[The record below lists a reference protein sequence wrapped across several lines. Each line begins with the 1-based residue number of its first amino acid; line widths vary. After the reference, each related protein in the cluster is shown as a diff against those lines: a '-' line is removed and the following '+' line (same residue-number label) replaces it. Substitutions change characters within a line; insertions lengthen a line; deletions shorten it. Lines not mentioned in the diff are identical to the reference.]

1 MAGFNGSGRSSH
13 VESSNYQSEAMLS
26 EINVTPLVD
35 VMLVL
40 LIVFMISAPLMQQGI
55 QVDLPKTKSPALSE
69 QEKPVVIAVNRSG
82 NVEIN
87 GNEFQ
92 SSQVTEKLRA
102 IFAKRDKKEI
112 FIQADKSIPYGTVA
126 NVMAQA
132 QAAGIHRI
140 GLVTEPKDARSK

>member
-1 MAGFNGSGRSSH
+1 MAFGGGKGAH
-13 VESSNYQSEAMLS
+13 TDSSNYQSDSMLS
-26 EINVTPLVD
+26 EINVTPMVD

-69 QEKPVVIAVNRSG
+69 QEKPVIIAVNRNG

-87 GNEFQ
+87 GKELQ
-92 SSQVTEKLRA
+92 SAQVTEKLRA
-102 IFAKRDKKEI
+102 IFEKREKKEI
-112 FIQADKSIPYGTVA
+112 FIQADRSIPYGTVA
-126 NVMAQA
+126 TVMAQA

-140 GLVTEPKDARSK
+140 GLVTEPKDSRSK

>member
-1 MAGFNGSGRSSH
+1 
-13 VESSNYQSEAMLS
+13 MLS

-69 QEKPVVIAVNRSG
+69 QEKPFVIAVTK
-82 NVEIN
+82 N
-87 GNEFQ
+87 GDVRVGSSTIP

-102 IFAKRDKKEI
+102 AFEKRQKKEI
-112 FIQADKSIPYGTVA
+112 FIQADKSLSYGIVA
-126 NVMAQA
+126 AVMAQA
-132 QAAGIHRI
+132 QAAGISRI
-140 GLVTEPKDARSK
+140 GLVTEPKSGRSE